1 MRHYRTARFPKY
13 TQMVKLVGK
22 HSKTSSHRSMRFG
35 SGLAIL
41 MMSKMPEKINNN
53 KI

>member
-1 MRHYRTARFPKY
+1 MRHYRCVRFPKCLHRR
-13 TQMVKLVGK
+13 TWQGK
-22 HSKTSSHRSMRFG
+22 QSKTSSHRSMIFE

-41 MMSKMPEKINNN
+41 MMSNMPEYINNI

>member
-1 MRHYRTARFPKY
+1 MRHYRGVRFPKCLHRR
-13 TQMVKLVGK
+13 TWQGK
-22 HSKTSSHRSMRFG
+22 HSKTSSHRSMMFG

-41 MMSKMPEKINNN
+41 MMSKMSEKINNN